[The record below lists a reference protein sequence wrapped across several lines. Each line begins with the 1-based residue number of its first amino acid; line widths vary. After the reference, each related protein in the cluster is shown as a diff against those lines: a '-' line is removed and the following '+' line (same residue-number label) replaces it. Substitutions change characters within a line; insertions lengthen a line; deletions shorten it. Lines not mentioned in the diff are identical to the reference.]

1 MNSGIDSQI
10 DFGLWFM
17 PQRLTPL
24 YFTSAYE
31 TLSPAQ
37 RLRYNQLHALYLNEQ
52 TIFFER
58 ALAPNVLGYFLK
70 QNIPPKLRAAVEE
83 FQKDE
88 ERHSAMFRTL
98 NRLCAPDIYG
108 AGDFNF
114 IRVATIPAKL
124 LEFIARRPRVFP
136 MLLWLMYLQEER
148 SLFIGRQFVKSDHP
162 IEPHFLAAQ
171 RAHLADEVSHV
182 HCDEELLDFVW
193 PEVHSAI
200 RFINIRLL
208 AWMMR
213 EYFGAPKRAQVN
225 VLAALVREFPD
236 LQPRL
241 AELRDALLQL
251 RHDENFLRAMYS
263 RENVPEAFARF
274 DRHPELHP
282 LAEVMPGYQP
292 NYSL

>member
-1 MNSGIDSQI
+1 
-10 DFGLWFM
+10 M

-24 YFTSAYE
+24 YFTPAYE

-58 ALAPNVLGYFLK
+58 TLAPNVLGYFLK
-70 QNIPPKLRAAVEE
+70 QNIPAKLRDAVQE
-83 FQKDE
+83 FQNDE

-98 NRLCAPDIYG
+98 NRLCALDIYG

-114 IRVATIPAKL
+114 IQVAALPAKL
-124 LEFIARRPRVFP
+124 LDFVSRRPGIFP

-171 RAHLADEVSHV
+171 RAHLSDEVSHV
-182 HCDEELLDFVW
+182 HCDEALLDYVW
-193 PEVHSAI
+193 PEVNGAI
-200 RFINIRLL
+200 RFMNVRLL

-225 VLAALVREFPD
+225 VLSALVHEFPE

-241 AELRDALLQL
+241 PELRRALLQL
-251 RHDENFLRAMYS
+251 QYDENFLRSMYS

-274 DRHPELHP
+274 DRHPEFHP
-282 LAEVMPGYQP
+282 LAEVIPGYQP
-292 NYSL
+292 NYNL